1 MVLIGRST
9 RDRYN
14 VPKVSTPVDYA
25 TAIHVSLELFRMEAY
40 CDQPAA
46 AYLSR
51 FLLYQIG
58 DCRAD
63 FPYAL
68 LLVSGGHRCGTRSRF
83 QSFKE
88 GPQLG
93 YRLVLRQHILL
104 TRHVCSFLC
113 FFMLLPNP
121 ATSGDLRNRNSWL
134 IVRAEF
140 SRRFQY
146 EGCRFESSRITGS
159 RA

>member
-1 MVLIGRST
+1 
-9 RDRYN
+9 
-14 VPKVSTPVDYA
+14 
-25 TAIHVSLELFRMEAY
+25 MEAY

-51 FLLYQIG
+51 FLFYQIG

-68 LLVSGGHRCGTRSRF
+68 LLVSGGHRCGIRSRF
-83 QSFKE
+83 QSFKQ

-104 TRHVCSFLC
+104 TRHLCSFLC

-121 ATSGDLRNRNSWL
+121 ATSGGLRNKIPGHRT
-134 IVRAEF
+134 
-140 SRRFQY
+140 RRIF
-146 EGCRFESSRITGS
+146 EDDVSESSHRHATHHSSNPNSVIGLLWVGRPVRS
-159 RA
+159 REVYLQRPAGADVPRR